1 MSETAKPAASQLPVQ
16 IAKLVEF
23 ISRALVAAGIP
34 PEDAGQVA
42 ALMAEADA
50 RGGDAHGV
58 FRLPQYVK
66 QIQSGAVNPR
76 PNIQVVSSQAGTAL
90 VDGDNAV
97 GHLVM
102 KRATELAIE
111 KARQCGVG
119 WVGTRRSNHAGPAQ
133 LYPRMV
139 AAQDMIGLY
148 FCVGNTNLVPPWGG
162 TEVLLSTNPIA
173 IAVPASRHPVISL
186 DMATTNTA
194 FGKIRLK
201 AQRGE
206 PMPEGWMIDRQ
217 GKPLTDPKRASEGFL
232 LPIGGPKGY
241 GLALMIGLLAGTL
254 NGAAFG
260 RDVVDYTVDSKTPS
274 NTGQSIVAVNIAA
287 FADVQSFKQQ
297 VDEVWDVMKSSP
309 TLPGVDEVRLPG
321 EHSEQIYRE
330 RMAHGVPLSDAQR
343 KVLDELADR
352 LGDFAAAVKRA
363 RLEKL
368 IVPRRGRCPRR
379 QRASGRAA

>member
-1 MSETAKPAASQLPVQ
+1 MSETAKPAAGQLP
-16 IAKLVEF
+16 IEFAKLVEF
-23 ISRALVAAGIP
+23 ITRALSAAGIP
-34 PEDAGQVA
+34 PQDAGQVA

-76 PNIQVVSSQAGTAL
+76 PDIRIVNNQPGSAL
-90 VDGDNAV
+90 VDGDNAL

-111 KARQCGVG
+111 KARQCGVA

-133 LYPRMV
+133 LYPRMI
-139 AAQDMIGLY
+139 AEQNMIGLY

-173 IAVPASRHPVISL
+173 IAVPALRHPVISL

-232 LPIGGPKGY
+232 VPIGGPKGY

-287 FADVQSFKQQ
+287 FADVPSFKQQ

-321 EHSEQIYRE
+321 EHSELIYRE
-330 RMAHGVPLSDAQR
+330 RMAHGVPLSDTQR

-352 LGDFAAAVKRA
+352 MGIS
-363 RLEKL
+363 RL
-368 IVPRRGRCPRR
+368 
-379 QRASGRAA
+379 Q

>member
-1 MSETAKPAASQLPVQ
+1 MSETARPLAGHPPVE
-16 IAKLVEF
+16 IPKLVEF
-23 ISRALVAAGIP
+23 IARALTAAGIP
-34 PEDAGQVA
+34 PEDASQVA

-76 PNIQVVSSQAGTAL
+76 PNIQVVSSQAGMAL

-102 KRATELAIE
+102 KRATDLAIE

-201 AQRGE
+201 AQRDE

-232 LPIGGPKGY
+232 VPIGGPKGY

-287 FADVQSFKQQ
+287 FADVSSFKQQ

-352 LGDFAAAVKRA
+352 LGVS
-363 RLEKL
+363 RL
-368 IVPRRGRCPRR
+368 
-379 QRASGRAA
+379 Q

>member
-1 MSETAKPAASQLPVQ
+1 M
-16 IAKLVEF
+16 
-23 ISRALVAAGIP
+23 SRALAAAGIP
-34 PEDAGQVA
+34 PEDAKQVA

-76 PNIQVVSSQAGTAL
+76 PNIRIVTSQAGTAL
-90 VDGDNAV
+90 VDGDNAL

-102 KRATELAIE
+102 IRTTELAIE
-111 KARQCGVG
+111 KARECGVA
-119 WVGTRRSNHAGPAQ
+119 WVGTRHSNHAGPAQ
-133 LYPRMV
+133 LYPRMI

-241 GLALMIGLLAGTL
+241 GLALMIGLLAGTM
-254 NGAAFG
+254 NGGAFG

-287 FADVQSFKQQ
+287 FAEVQSFKEQ

-330 RMAHGVPLSDAQR
+330 RMAHGVPLSETQR

-352 LGDFAAAVKRA
+352 LGIQ
-363 RLEKL
+363 RL
-368 IVPRRGRCPRR
+368 
-379 QRASGRAA
+379 Q